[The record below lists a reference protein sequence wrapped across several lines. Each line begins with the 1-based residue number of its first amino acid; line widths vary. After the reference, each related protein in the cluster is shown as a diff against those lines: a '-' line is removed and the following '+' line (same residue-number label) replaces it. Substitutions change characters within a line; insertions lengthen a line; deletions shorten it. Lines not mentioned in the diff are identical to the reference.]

1 MEWWFTRPDNGKA
14 QEGRP
19 LEQHAVMSS
28 TTSCHYVMQ
37 TDANPSAASSTGH
50 AELLETTG
58 AGSSLDGALAAF
70 PALQQAGEMAAAA
83 VSARIMSGGA
93 AGLPLEAA
101 DRRGWAPSFAVV
113 NCYAHGG
120 AGLGAHSDRLTALG
134 PAPIITSLTLGA
146 TRCFRLHRT
155 CLYQLHSGSGGGG
168 SASAQEAG
176 ASDIV
181 PKTSKPIHPHK
192 ISGVARFNI
201 TFRRLKPQWQQQA
214 PLCRCGRP
222 SVMKAHSARQPIAQ
236 LGKQVPSQ
244 VLRYYYTCDNSQGPK
259 CAFFKQSP
267 HQVAL

>member
-1 MEWWFTRPDNGKA
+1 
-14 QEGRP
+14 
-19 LEQHAVMSS
+19 
-28 TTSCHYVMQ
+28 
-37 TDANPSAASSTGH
+37 
-50 AELLETTG
+50 
-58 AGSSLDGALAAF
+58 
-70 PALQQAGEMAAAA
+70 MAAAA

-181 PKTSKPIHPHK
+181 RVDIELPHNSLL
-192 ISGVARFNI
+192 IMWPPCQECWTHEVDG
-201 TFRRLKPQWQQQA
+201 
-214 PLCRCGRP
+214 GRGW
-222 SVMKAHSARQPIAQ
+222 VEACM
-236 LGKQVPSQ
+236 
-244 VLRYYYTCDNSQGPK
+244 YTC
-259 CAFFKQSP
+259 
-267 HQVAL
+267 